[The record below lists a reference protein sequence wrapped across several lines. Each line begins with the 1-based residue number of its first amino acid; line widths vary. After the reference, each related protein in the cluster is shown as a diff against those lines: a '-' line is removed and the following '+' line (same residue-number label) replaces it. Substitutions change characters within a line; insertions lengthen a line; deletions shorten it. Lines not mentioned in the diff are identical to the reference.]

1 MGATEMNRQHFLGL
15 MFLVVIFFGL
25 VPLAPWAAEKKPQE
39 KPDAVADGSAKSAAL
54 KWVDGFRKVQVLF
67 SDKDVEKLRSELA
80 EGSEAK
86 AKTWLSETKK
96 IRDALDSD
104 RWNETRK
111 WLRDFLDVQAVYSD
125 KEIAEFRTKAKKT
138 AKQSAEKSTMEFIDL
153 LKDIE
158 RKRKRFA
165 ARAVNSEQV
174 RKQQLTMAAAYQQ
187 KQVAQRSAARRARSS
202 AASIGTSGQGKPI
215 KKREYRRPPPLIDSL
230 DAARMEVMRNFY
242 RRR

>member
-1 MGATEMNRQHFLGL
+1 MNRQHFLGL
-15 MFLVVIFFGL
+15 MFLVVVYFGL
-25 VPLAPWAAEKKPQE
+25 VPLASWAAEKE
-39 KPDAVADGSAKSAAL
+39 KPKAAAGGSAKITAL

-67 SDKDVEKLRSELA
+67 SDKDVENLRSELA
-80 EGSEAK
+80 EGNEAK
-86 AKTWLSETKK
+86 AIIWLYETKK
-96 IRDALDSD
+96 IREALDSD
-104 RWNETRK
+104 RWNVTRK
-111 WLRDFLDVQAVYSD
+111 WLRDFLDVQAIYSD
-125 KEIAEFRTKAKKT
+125 KEVAEFRTKAKKT

-174 RKQQLTMAAAYQQ
+174 RKQQLAMAAAYQQ